1 MGADTSRPD
10 GPASAADHVITPA
23 PVATRDVVRVPVR
36 PAHRPEVVG
45 ISSESL
51 LAGANEVQIEHRGAL
66 YRLKQTSLGK
76 LILTK

>member
-1 MGADTSRPD
+1 MGAQPFQPD
-10 GPASAADHVITPA
+10 VPA
-23 PVATRDVVRVPVR
+23 PGGDDAAPVPGATREFVRVPVHAAQR
-36 PAHRPEVVG
+36 PQVVC

-51 LAGANEVQIEHRGAL
+51 LAGATEVQIEHRGAL

>member
-1 MGADTSRPD
+1 MGAEPFQPD
-10 GPASAADHVITPA
+10 VPAPGGEDAAPASG
-23 PVATRDVVRVPVR
+23 ATREFVRVPVR
-36 PAHRPEVVG
+36 AAQQPQVVC

>member
-1 MGADTSRPD
+1 MGAEPIRRDVPVH
-10 GPASAADHVITPA
+10 GEGESAPA
-23 PVATRDVVRVPVR
+23 PCATRDLVRVPIR
-36 PAHRPEVVG
+36 AEQRSDVVC

>member
-1 MGADTSRPD
+1 MVTSPFQM
-10 GPASAADHVITPA
+10 PVPSAADSQEPG
-23 PVATRDVVRVPVR
+23 PVRVVPVR
-36 PAHRPEVVG
+36 SMVRSSVAC

>member
-1 MGADTSRPD
+1 MGADPLHSD
-10 GPASAADHVITPA
+10 A
-23 PVATRDVVRVPVR
+23 PVPGDDRESLAMRDVVRVPVR
-36 PAHRPEVVG
+36 SVPRSPVVC

>member
-1 MGADTSRPD
+1 MGVEHIRCDSPGAGEPD
-10 GPASAADHVITPA
+10 PGSG
-23 PVATRDVVRVPVR
+23 ATRDLVRVPIR
-36 PAHRPEVVG
+36 PAQRSDVVC

>member
-1 MGADTSRPD
+1 MVTQPFQTPVPMSMDTRE
-10 GPASAADHVITPA
+10 
-23 PVATRDVVRVPVR
+23 PVAVHEPARVPVR
-36 PAHRPEVVG
+36 NVVRSSVVC

>member
-1 MGADTSRPD
+1 MVTNPLQMPVPYSADPHEPS
-10 GPASAADHVITPA
+10 
-23 PVATRDVVRVPVR
+23 PVRDLSRVPVR
-36 PAHRPEVVG
+36 SVVRSPVVC